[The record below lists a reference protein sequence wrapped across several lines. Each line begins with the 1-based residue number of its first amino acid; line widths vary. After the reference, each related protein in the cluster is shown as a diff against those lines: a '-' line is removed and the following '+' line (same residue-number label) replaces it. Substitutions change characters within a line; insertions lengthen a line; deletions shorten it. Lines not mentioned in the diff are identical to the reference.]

1 VADVG
6 EYQGKVAIVTGGAG
20 ALGRAV
26 AAAFAEAGARV
37 VLSDQDGSRG
47 AAVAESLRAR
57 GDVQFIKADPADPS
71 DAERLASEAAALG
84 RIDVLAHHGTTRSRS
99 SALDTPVAGWR
110 SDIDAGL
117 SSAFYLGR
125 AVARRMAGT
134 GGGSVVNVTAVD
146 ADEATPGRAT
156 AAAVSNALIG
166 LSRALAV
173 EWAKLGVRVNALVP
187 GLVFDENDRVASDR
201 GELSLE
207 RVRLRA
213 PDHRFGDPE
222 EIARAILF
230 LSGPR
235 ASFVTGQVLFA
246 DRGWNALTMHPDGMR
261 FP

>member
-1 VADVG
+1 MG
-6 EYQGKVAIVTGGAG
+6 EYQGQVAIVTGGAG
-20 ALGRAV
+20 VLGRAV

-37 VLSDQDGSRG
+37 VLSDRDATLG
-47 AAVAESLRAR
+47 AAAAESLRAH
-57 GDVQFIKADPADPS
+57 GDVRFISADPADPS
-71 DAERLASEAAALG
+71 DAERLASEVAATL
-84 RIDVLAHHGTTRSRS
+84 RHIDVLVHHGATHHRSL
-99 SALDTPVAGWR
+99 ALDTPVDGWR
-110 SDIDAGL
+110 SDIDTGL

-146 ADEATPGRAT
+146 VDEATPGRAT

-173 EWAKLGVRVNALVP
+173 EWATIGVRVNAVVP
-187 GLVFDENDRVASDR
+187 GLVFDEADRVASDR
-201 GELSLE
+201 GEHMIE

-235 ASFVTGQVLFA
+235 ASFITGQVLFA
-246 DRGWNALTMHPDGMR
+246 DRGWNALTMHPDRMK

>member
-1 VADVG
+1 VG
-6 EYQGKVAIVTGGAG
+6 EYQGQVALVTGGAG
-20 ALGRAV
+20 VLGRAI
-26 AAAFAEAGARV
+26 AAAFADAGARV
-37 VLSDQDGSRG
+37 VLSDQDATLG
-47 AAVAESLRAR
+47 AAAAEALRAR
-57 GDVQFIKADPADPS
+57 GDVRFIKADPADPS
-71 DAERLASEAAALG
+71 DAERLASEVAATLG

-99 SALDTPVAGWR
+99 SALDTPAEGWR
-110 SDIDAGL
+110 SDIDTGL

-125 AVARRMAGT
+125 AVARHMAAT

-146 ADEATPGRAT
+146 VDEATPGRAT

-173 EWAKLGVRVNALVP
+173 EWATIGVRVNALVP
-187 GLVFDENDRVASDR
+187 GLVFDEADRVASDR
-201 GELSLE
+201 GEHLIE

-213 PDHRFGDPE
+213 PGQRFGDPE

-235 ASFVTGQVLFA
+235 ASFITGQVLFA
-246 DRGWNALTMHPDGMR
+246 DRGWNALTMHPDGMK